1 MRLRILAGLIIAAVA
16 ALGQDAPIYRVTVVE
31 RTMKAINYQY
41 RNGPTT
47 IDFQGTVLMPKAKGE
62 AIVESKQGRTEI
74 DLHFDHL
81 STPQGFGLEYMTY
94 VLWAIT
100 PEGRPRN
107 LGEVVVNS
115 SDKASLH
122 VTTDLKAFGLL
133 VTAEPYS
140 AVRQPGDVVVAENR
154 VREDTIGKIEE
165 INVKYDLMPRG
176 HYTWNVSNELK
187 AEIANAPKVSMR
199 KYEALLELYQAQNA
213 LAIARNAGA
222 STYAPN
228 TFSKAEALLTEAQQ
242 INASKNGDSHA
253 VVDSAREAAQTA
265 EDARQIAERRMHDD
279 QLAKANAKVTSAE
292 QARAAAE
299 AEVLRARADAD
310 AARSQA
316 DAERVARQQAEAA
329 SAVAR
334 DRAAQ
339 AEQAARD
346 TQAQASAA
354 NAAATAVTA
363 GRVLQEQVENQKA
376 ELRMRLLE
384 QPSAAAAPICRRTAA
399 NRAPENFFH
408 CGLGFTSDEGW
419 SRPERGGER
428 RPDRVL
434 FQKDEQRN
442 EAGGGRR
449 DAADDRAWS
458 RLGEGDV
465 NEKHRDGAGCD
476 GQDGGHGGGE
486 EESRPGYGTSRRDGG
501 EDRYGRGREEAD
513 GLREPVVEWAQGH
526 FTG

>member
-1 MRLRILAGLIIAAVA
+1 MKLRIFASLIIAGLA

-41 RNGPTT
+41 RNGPTA

-62 AIVESKQGRTEI
+62 AIVESKQGRTDI
-74 DLHFDHL
+74 DAHFEHL
-81 STPQGFGLEYMTY
+81 GAPQGFGLEYMTY

-100 PEGRPRN
+100 PEGRPVN
-107 LGEVVVNS
+107 LGEVVANS

-222 STYAPN
+222 SNYAPN
-228 TFSKAEALLTEAQQ
+228 TFAKAQALLNEAER
-242 INASKNGDSHA
+242 INANKNGDSRA

-265 EDARQIAERRMHDD
+265 EDSRQIAERRIRED

-292 QARAAAE
+292 QAAAAAQAE
-299 AEVLRARADAD
+299 ALRARADAD

-316 DAERVARQQAEAA
+316 DAERIARQQAEAA
-329 SAVAR
+329 SAAAR

-339 AEQAARD
+339 AEQAAMAS
-346 TQAQASAA
+346 QAQASAS
-354 NAAATAVTA
+354 NAATAA
-363 GRVLQEQVENQKA
+363 RVLQEQLENQKT

-384 QPSAAAAPICRRTAA
+384 QLNGTLSSRDTAFGLMVTVPDNAFSAGLLKPYAFDHMRRISQIVNA
-399 NRAPENFFH
+399 NP
-408 CGLGFTSDEGW
+408 GLRVVIEGHA
-419 SRPERGGER
+419 ERGGSDVLALKRAEAVR
-428 RPDRVL
+428 DQLVASGLSASVVEVRPM
-434 FQKDEQRN
+434 
-442 EAGGGRR
+442 
-449 DAADDRAWS
+449 
-458 RLGEGDV
+458 GD
-465 NEKHRDGAGCD
+465 
-476 GQDGGHGGGE
+476 
-486 EESRPGYGTSRRDGG
+486 SRPLGPNGVENRRVEIVISGDPIGKFPYW
-501 EDRYGRGREEAD
+501 DRPYTLTMHR
-513 GLREPVVEWAQGH
+513 
-526 FTG
+526 

>member
-1 MRLRILAGLIIAAVA
+1 MRLRIFAGLIIAALA

-41 RNGPTT
+41 RNGPTP
-47 IDFQGTVLMPKAKGE
+47 IDFQGTVLMPKAKGD
-62 AIVESKQGRTEI
+62 AIVESKQGRTDI
-74 DLHFDHL
+74 DAHFEHL
-81 STPQGFGLEYMTY
+81 GTPQGFGLEYMTY

-100 PEGRPRN
+100 PEGRPVN
-107 LGEVVVNS
+107 LGEIVVNS

-176 HYTWNVSNELK
+176 HYTWSVSNELK
-187 AEIANAPKVSMR
+187 SEIANAPKVSMR

-222 STYAPN
+222 TTYAPN
-228 TFSKAEALLTEAQQ
+228 TFSKAQTLLSEAER
-242 INASKNGDSHA
+242 INANKNGDSRA

-265 EDARQIAERRMHDD
+265 EDARQIADRRMHED

-292 QARAAAE
+292 QARATAE
-299 AEVLRARADAD
+299 AAALRARADAD
-310 AARSQA
+310 AARAQA
-316 DAERVARQQAEAA
+316 DADRIARQQAEAQTA
-329 SAVAR
+329 AAR

-346 TQAQASAA
+346 SQAQAYAA
-354 NAAATAVTA
+354 NAAANAVTA
-363 GRVLQEQVENQKA
+363 AQMRDAQLENQKT

-384 QPSAAAAPICRRTAA
+384 QLNGALASRDTAFGLMVTVPDNTFSGALLKPFSFEHMRRISQIVNANPGLRVVIEGHSDRGGSDALALKRAEAVRDQLVASGLSASLVEVRPM
-399 NRAPENFFH
+399 
-408 CGLGFTSDEGW
+408 GD
-419 SRPERGGER
+419 SRPLGPNGVENR
-428 RPDRVL
+428 RVEIIISGDPIGKFPYWDRPYTL
-434 FQKDEQRN
+434 TM
-442 EAGGGRR
+442 
-449 DAADDRAWS
+449 
-458 RLGEGDV
+458 
-465 NEKHRDGAGCD
+465 HR
-476 GQDGGHGGGE
+476 
-486 EESRPGYGTSRRDGG
+486 
-501 EDRYGRGREEAD
+501 
-513 GLREPVVEWAQGH
+513 
-526 FTG
+526 